1 MTSSL
6 AKYSETAAMSF
17 SSSSQ
22 QSQPT
27 QHRIRQFCPL
37 IIYHDNPSEQLEM
50 KLNANKHHDRTAI
63 DRHRDKT
70 NEMLEHNA
78 QFWNEK
84 SNGSSTGLV
93 EFEAD
98 YLDKDIKVSPSTSTT
113 SNISSSSSS
122 SGDSIATIEHPA
134 SYPSRTM
141 DVPTIK
147 TTATTTTAAAHNYYT
162 SIEEEK
168 YYPMMS
174 RKQSKSKS
182 TPCNI
187 ATSPTISP
195 TSPTSPNAISATTA
209 SSSTNAKN
217 DASTVKRRRGNLP
230 KEVTEFLRKWLIQHK
245 KHPYPA
251 EKEKADLA
259 RHTGLTVN
267 QISNWF
273 INARRRILQP
283 MLESENL
290 TAQMMAYPELVNQQH
305 HHHHSPAA
313 AASAFSEPPR
323 RRRHDFYTYQRDF
336 ASPTMEH
343 PSPPPLQHHQHH
355 HHPPMHHHHEQ
366 QQYHHPHYYP
376 EHEQEHPS
384 RFRRTR
390 LIDANDHYHQLSMR

>member
-1 MTSSL
+1 MHTHR
-6 AKYSETAAMSF
+6 YSHRNTNKKKSF
-17 SSSSQ
+17 
-22 QSQPT
+22 
-27 QHRIRQFCPL
+27 I
-37 IIYHDNPSEQLEM
+37 
-50 KLNANKHHDRTAI
+50 
-63 DRHRDKT
+63 
-70 NEMLEHNA
+70 
-78 QFWNEK
+78 
-84 SNGSSTGLV
+84 
-93 EFEAD
+93 D

-122 SGDSIATIEHPA
+122 SGDSIATIEHP
-134 SYPSRTM
+134 SYQSHR
-141 DVPTIK
+141 TIK
-147 TTATTTTAAAHNYYT
+147 ATNNSNYYT

-168 YYPMMS
+168 YYPMIS

-187 ATSPTISP
+187 STSPISP
-195 TSPTSPNAISATTA
+195 TAPISTITTPITPTSTTTSSSAT
-209 SSSTNAKN
+209 AKN
-217 DASTVKRRRGNLP
+217 DSTVKRRRGNLP

-290 TAQMMAYPELVNQQH
+290 TAQMMNYPELVNHQQQ
-305 HHHHSPAA
+305 SS
-313 AASAFSEPPR
+313 ASAFIEPPR

-336 ASPTMEH
+336 VSPTIEH
-343 PSPPPLQHHQHH
+343 QHQHHQS
-355 HHPPMHHHHEQ
+355 MHHLHLHEQ
-366 QQYHHPHYYP
+366 QEYQHPHQHYYSDQQHQQE
-376 EHEQEHPS
+376 EHSS

-390 LIDANDHYHQLSMR
+390 LIDTNDHYHQLSMR